1 MCPRICDPGAVRRM
15 GVVAVVVAC
24 ALGAL
29 AFVALRGDDGQDRDR
44 ARIPDATPVA
54 SDYLAAWN
62 NGNYRAMTR
71 LVYQPPAGFAEQHQ
85 AMLDVLRV
93 GRTRFVVGDVEAGPD
108 DTRAVATFT
117 ARLQLRG
124 LGRWQYRGR
133 VRLVRIVETAN
144 GTRSPATPG
153 EPGGQW
159 RVAWGPS
166 TLHPEMRTGLAFAR
180 SRTAQQRGAIL
191 DANGQVL
198 VGAGDVVQIGVE
210 PRRIQNRDELARVLQ
225 AQLGVTRQEL
235 DAGIARAQPDWF
247 VPLRSL
253 PRGGRFDAVWAVV
266 GPVPGVVR
274 KDGATERL
282 RPDDVFARHVLGTT
296 HEITAEELEEL
307 GAPYDVG
314 DVVGSGGVE
323 ETYERQL
330 AGTPAGD
337 VHLVDTESDKTVAV
351 LKRFRGK
358 APRNVTTTLDP
369 GIQAAA
375 DAAVA
380 AVSQPAALVA
390 VDTTTG
396 EVRAVASRPLE
407 GFNRALTGRYPPG
420 STFKIITATAA
431 LSTGATP
438 GTTISC
444 PGALEVGGRT
454 FHNFEGEAAGSLDFA
469 TAFAESCNNAFI
481 QLAQQAGAEALDTA
495 AKRFGFTAQY
505 NAGLPSFGGSFPA
518 PSDDV
523 ELAAASIGQGRV
535 EASPLHMASVAATA
549 ATGTWRPPVIVRGVA
564 NDARVEPV
572 PPAVLPTLQSF
583 MAGVV
588 RRGTGQAAAV
598 AGRDVFGKTGTAEF
612 GNTDPAP
619 THAWFVGYSGNI
631 AFAVLVEG
639 GGVGGRVAAPI
650 AGDFLQRLP

>member
-1 MCPRICDPGAVRRM
+1 M
-15 GVVAVVVAC
+15 GVVAVVVAV
-24 ALGAL
+24 ALGVVV
-29 AFVALRGDDGQDRDR
+29 FVSLRNDDDNGAGK
-44 ARIPDATPVA
+44 ARIPDAGPVVTG
-54 SDYLAAWN
+54 YLEAWN
-62 NGNYRAMTR
+62 AGNYRAMSR
-71 LVYQPPAGFAEQHQ
+71 LVYQPPASFAEQHR
-85 AMLDVLRV
+85 AMLDALRV
-93 GRTRFVVGDVEAGPD
+93 SRARFVAGDVAEGSD
-108 DTRAVATFT
+108 DTQASATFT

-124 LGRWQYRGR
+124 LGAWQYRGR
-133 VRLVRIVETAN
+133 LRLVRIVETAN
-144 GTRSPATPG
+144 GTRTPATAG
-153 EPGGQW
+153 EAGGRW
-159 RVAWGPS
+159 RVAWGPA
-166 TLHPEMRTGLAFAR
+166 TLHPELRTGLAFER
-180 SRTAQQRGAIL
+180 SRTAQQRGSIL

-210 PRRIQNRDELARVLQ
+210 PRRIQNRDDVARVLQ
-225 AQLGVTRQEL
+225 EQLGVTRQEL
-235 DAGIARAQPDWF
+235 DDGIARAQPDWF

-253 PRGGRFDAVWAVV
+253 PRGAQFDAAWAVV

-274 KDGATERL
+274 REGATERL
-282 RPDDVFARHVLGTT
+282 RPDDVFARHVLGST
-296 HEITAEELEEL
+296 HEITAEELREL

-330 AGTPAGD
+330 AGTPSGD
-337 VHLVDTESDKTVAV
+337 VHLVDTQTEETVAV

-358 APRNVTTTLDP
+358 APRSVTTTIDP
-369 GIQAAA
+369 GVQAAA
-375 DAAVA
+375 DAALATVT
-380 AVSQPAALVA
+380 QPAALVA
-390 VDTTTG
+390 IDTGTG
-396 EVRAVASRPLE
+396 EVRAVASRPLD

-420 STFKIITATAA
+420 STFKIVTATAA
-431 LSTGATP
+431 LDTGATAT
-438 GTTISC
+438 TTITC

-454 FHNFEGEAAGSLDFA
+454 FHNFEGEAAGTIDFA

-481 QLAQQAGAEALDTA
+481 QLAQQAGEPALDAA
-495 AKRFGFTAQY
+495 AKKFGFTAEY

-564 NDARVEPV
+564 NDARTESLS
-572 PPAVLPTLQSF
+572 PAVLPTLQSF

-598 AGRDVFGKTGTAEF
+598 AGRDVYGKTGTAEF
-612 GNTDPAP
+612 GDTDPAP

-650 AGDFLQRLP
+650 AGDFVQRLP